1 MGFAMKKHDLQ
12 MCGIVPFTIS
22 VSQTDLLEMLIS
34 LKDYRFNADF
44 RSVRVLKRLLH
55 LEDSYSV
62 VLVRPANL
70 DIFWGGLTAFPCNA
84 ITYGFTNSAT

>member
-1 MGFAMKKHDLQ
+1 MLKQHRTVHMGFAMMKHDLQ

-22 VSQTDLLEMLIS
+22 VSQTDLLELLIS

-44 RSVRVLKRLLH
+44 RSVSVLKRLLH

-62 VLVRPANL
+62 VLVRPCQPRYIL
-70 DIFWGGLTAFPCNA
+70 GWPYCL
-84 ITYGFTNSAT
+84 SM